1 MATLGPWRYLHAV
14 CIVQEGGLL
23 HPEVVGDQGVEA
35 VGEIQDVRVT
45 AALGQCLCG
54 EGTEGTA

>member
-1 MATLGPWRYLHAV
+1 MATPGPWRYLHAV

-23 HPEVVGDQGVEA
+23 HPEVVGDQGIEA